1 MPRESPNGPSLPQAG
16 QKKGSSSGPGR
27 PISSPLK
34 TPQPLLFPPRNDPC
48 GGQAMELSL
57 FPRDLFAELDRLQR
71 QVQRAFEFS
80 PSIRGFAR
88 GGFPALNVAST
99 PQSVEIYA
107 FAPGLEAKSID
118 VQLERGVLSIA
129 GERKPAL
136 PGEPERATVHVNER
150 FAGRFH
156 RVITLSDDLDPNE
169 VRAAYRE
176 GVLHVSIKRLE
187 SAQPRRINV
196 N

>member
-1 MPRESPNGPSLPQAG
+1 
-16 QKKGSSSGPGR
+16 
-27 PISSPLK
+27 
-34 TPQPLLFPPRNDPC
+34 
-48 GGQAMELSL
+48 MELSL

-71 QVQRAFEFS
+71 QVQRAFECS

-88 GGFPALNVAST
+88 GGFPALNIAST
-99 PQSVEIYA
+99 PQSVEIYG
-107 FAPGLEAKSID
+107 FAPGLEPKSIE

-129 GERKPAL
+129 GERSPAL
-136 PGEPERATVHVNER
+136 PDERERATVHMNER

-176 GVLHVSIKRLE
+176 GVLHISIKRLE
-187 SAQPRRINV
+187 SAQPRRISV